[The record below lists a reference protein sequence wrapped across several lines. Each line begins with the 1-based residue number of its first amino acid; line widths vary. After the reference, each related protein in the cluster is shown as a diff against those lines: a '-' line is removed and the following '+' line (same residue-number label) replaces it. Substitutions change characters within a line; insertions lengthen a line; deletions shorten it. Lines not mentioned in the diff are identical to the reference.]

1 MNFLKKLQQ
10 KPKKT
15 KVLILWISS
24 AIVMM
29 LIISVWL
36 FIFPRNTDKKDFSN
50 DLEKTN
56 LPSLFESFKQDFSAL
71 KQKFNADLKEVTTE
85 VEKIDEE

>member
-1 MNFLKKLQQ
+1 MNFLKNLQQ

-24 AIVMM
+24 AIVMI
-29 LIISVWL
+29 LIVFVWFFVFL
-36 FIFPRNTDKKDFSN
+36 RSTDKKDPVN

-71 KQKFNADLKEVTTE
+71 KQKFNASLKAITTQ
-85 VEKIDEE
+85 VENINEE